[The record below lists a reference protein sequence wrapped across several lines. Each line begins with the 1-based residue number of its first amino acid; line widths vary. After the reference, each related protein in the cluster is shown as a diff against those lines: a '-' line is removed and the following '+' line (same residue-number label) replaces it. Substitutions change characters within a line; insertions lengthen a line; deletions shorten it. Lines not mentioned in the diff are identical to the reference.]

1 MKVLLI
7 NGSPNE
13 KGCTYTAL
21 LAVGKALKKHGID
34 TEILY
39 LGKKPIAGC
48 IACGKCYQ
56 TGKCVFNDAVN
67 VLSAKID
74 EYDGIIVGSPVYYA
88 GPSGQLT
95 AFLDRLF
102 YPNESRLAGKLA
114 AAVVSCRRGGAS
126 AAFDRLNKYFLISNM
141 HVVGSQYWNQVHGF
155 TPDDVRKDKEGLQT
169 MRTLGENMAW
179 LLKCIDAG
187 KKCGVLAT
195 AASMDG
201 FTSGVTKNKK
211 KAPPSFSRLMRLW
224 AAMASAKRSTT
235 YTNRPHRAGRLSPS

>member
-21 LAVGKALKKHGID
+21 TEVGKTLQKYGID

-39 LGKKPIAGC
+39 LGKKPVAGC
-48 IACGKCYQ
+48 IACGKCHE
-56 TGKCVFNDAVN
+56 TGKCVFQDAVN
-67 VLSAKID
+67 EVAAKLD

-102 YPNESRLAGKLA
+102 YPNEAKMAGKLA

-126 AAFDRLNKYFLISNM
+126 AAFDRLNKYFMISNM

-155 TPDDVRKDKEGLQT
+155 TPEDVRKDKEGLQT

-179 LLKCIDAG
+179 LLKCIE
-187 KKCGVLAT
+187 
-195 AASMDG
+195 
-201 FTSGVTKNKK
+201 
-211 KAPPSFSRLMRLW
+211 
-224 AAMASAKRSTT
+224 
-235 YTNRPHRAGRLSPS
+235 AGRKAGVPFPVYEPRMRTHFIN